1 MKAFIRYKRKN
12 TDSFGNLESCQKE
25 LKNILLSFDTFCKE
39 NQISYSLS
47 FGSLIGAARHHD
59 IIPWDND
66 IDIMMDEENF
76 CKLKQSLKLVNNFG
90 LNYYNFENCSH
101 INTEEIRIYK
111 EGVFRIISENKKVFF
126 TPLCLDIFCFSK
138 ISASLEKKHEKLLK
152 KIHRYKRILTYRFAK
167 YDSKNALSYMC
178 RQILKIL
185 LVFFDEKHLHKTILK
200 LTKLLYVDGDYKYF
214 SSQACEHFNIMFDKK
229 IFKGYELSDFG
240 SIKIPIIKEFDY
252 FLTKTYGD
260 WKKPYNRSEKKVLTT
275 TIVYRV

>member
-76 CKLKQSLKLVNNFG
+76 CKLRQSLNLANHYG
-90 LNYYNFENCSH
+90 LNYYNFANCSH

-111 EGVFRIISENKKVFF
+111 DGVFRIVSENKRQFI

-138 ISASLEKKHEKLLK
+138 ISIPLKEKQKRLLK
-152 KIHRYKRILTYRFAK
+152 RIHRYKRILTYKFAK
-167 YDSKNALSYMC
+167 YDSKNKATYIC
-178 RQILKIL
+178 RRILKMFL
-185 LVFFDEKHLHKTILK
+185 FCFSEKRMHKSIIS
-200 LTKLLYVDGDYKYF
+200 LTKSLYINGDYEYF
-214 SSQACEHFNIMFDKK
+214 SSQACEHFNKMFDKK
-229 IFKGYELSDFG
+229 IFNGYQLCEFG
-240 SIKIPIIKEFDY
+240 SMKIPIIKEFDY

-260 WKKPYNRSEKKVLTT
+260 WKKPYDRSGKNVLATK
-275 TIVYRV
+275 IVYRA